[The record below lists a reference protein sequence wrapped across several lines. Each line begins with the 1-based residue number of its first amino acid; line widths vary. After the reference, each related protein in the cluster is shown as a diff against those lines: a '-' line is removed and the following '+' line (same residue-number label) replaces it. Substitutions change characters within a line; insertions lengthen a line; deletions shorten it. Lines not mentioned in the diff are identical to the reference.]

1 MLGLEKANTMV
12 SFADKELYGDLSKDP
27 IGLVTLLFF
36 FLRNGLES
44 SAVDNMI
51 AQANAW
57 IDEKLNEHNFTRFL
71 DREFVSAIFGFYALR
86 SFKRLRTTVKTE
98 TLNEMLS
105 NYIEDDHFFHNYT
118 YSVMIALSVSDLKIA
133 IYKALMEWISRKFED
148 EAVFNDAKKL
158 VFTAMLFHQ
167 TNREEDL
174 LRLVKNC
181 YDKLVRGTIPHHDRI
196 YYAWIIWNH
205 RKLLSEQAL
214 SKLTQLVASSL
225 ENFVRQWREE
235 ELEKGAKEM
244 YGRDKTRFKPSKIAL
259 GVYMDL
265 SRNFASDTMI
275 VSKKE
280 LARTPLLTRLGS
292 LISVILL
299 IIDIGLLYFSLSYGV
314 IVKIPTELMVE
325 KLATIVSTAIIDII
339 VMLFV
344 ILIAVVSLSLLWDTA
359 VKGYVNTD
367 LIINN
372 MKNRVGDWIKGILLG
387 DIIIGILVGFIIGI

>member
-1 MLGLEKANTMV
+1 MLSLEKANTMI
-12 SFADKELYGDLSKDP
+12 SFADKELYSDLSKDP

-44 SAVDNMI
+44 PAVDSMI
-51 AQANAW
+51 AQTDAW
-57 IDEKLNEHNFTRFL
+57 IDEKLNEHKFTRFL

-86 SFKRLRTTVKTE
+86 GFRRLRTTVKTE

-105 NYIEDDHFFHNYT
+105 NYIKDNHFFHNYT
-118 YSVMIALSVSDLKIA
+118 YSVMIALSVSDLKISV
-133 IYKALMEWISRKFED
+133 YKGLMKWISKKFED
-148 EAVFNDAKKL
+148 EAVFNDAKKI

-174 LRLVKNC
+174 LKLVKSC
-181 YDKLVRGTIPHHDRI
+181 YDKLVKGPIPYHDRI
-196 YYAWIIWNH
+196 YYAWVTWNY

-225 ENFVRQWREE
+225 ENFARQWREE
-235 ELEKGAKEM
+235 ELEKNAEEM
-244 YGRDKTRFKPSKIAL
+244 YGRCKTRFNPSKIAL
-259 GVYMDL
+259 GVYIDL
-265 SRNFASDTMI
+265 SRDFTSDTMI
-275 VSKKE
+275 VSKEE

-292 LISVILL
+292 LISVVLL
-299 IIDIGLLYFSLSYGV
+299 IIDIGLLYLTLSSGV
-314 IVKIPTELMVE
+314 IVKIPTELVVE

-344 ILIAVVSLSLLWDTA
+344 ILIAVVSLSLLYDTA
-359 VKGYVNTD
+359 VKGYANTD

-372 MKNRVGDWIKGILLG
+372 MKTRVRQWIMQILIG
-387 DIIIGILVGFIIGI
+387 DIIVGILVGVILGI